1 MSCRAVMA
9 ACASLASVPTTE
21 ARHGPWSSICDTARR
36 HENAEPGPSEEP
48 DSRHG
53 FDVIIVVCAASLCL
67 SSLQAWRL
75 PHGPR
80 IRHLRPF
87 RHRCHQAG
95 RRFGPHSEGL
105 RVAESNEKVTADGL
119 RLNFSIQVYGQSP
132 RIEVLKGVDLFN
144 GGVPGT
150 APSHNQMIEFWTP
163 AIYRTPG
170 LPISALAFWAAQQ
183 FWEKSKKSRCE
194 EEIANYR
201 ALIMQGV
208 NVAAPRCTQ

>member
-1 MSCRAVMA
+1 MRGLAVLIVIA
-9 ACASLASVPTTE
+9 GLASPAWAQDPPPAPVPAIDATKLGVDL
-21 ARHGPWSSICDTARR
+21 ARI
-36 HENAEPGPSEEP
+36 
-48 DSRHG
+48 
-53 FDVIIVVCAASLCL
+53 
-67 SSLQAWRL
+67 QK
-75 PHGPR
+75 
-80 IRHLRPF
+80 
-87 RHRCHQAG
+87 
-95 RRFGPHSEGL
+95 GL

-132 RIEVLKGVDLFN
+132 RIEILKGVDLFN

-183 FWEKSKKSRCE
+183 IWEKSKKSRCE